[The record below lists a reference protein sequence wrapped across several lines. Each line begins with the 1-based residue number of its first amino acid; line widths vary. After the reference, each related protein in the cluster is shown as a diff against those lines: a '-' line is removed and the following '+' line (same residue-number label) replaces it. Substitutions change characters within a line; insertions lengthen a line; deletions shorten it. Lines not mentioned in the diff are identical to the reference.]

1 MSETANQCV
10 DTAERV
16 NKIAREDR
24 KIVQG
29 FGRLAGSASMVHYEL
44 LAKPIASVGYICERT
59 RLVPNTVSKAFA
71 SLAEAGIARE
81 ITGKKPDR
89 SCHDTKNAK
98 TKRFLV
104 IEGWVGKWWR
114 KSAMNQPLFPE

>member
-16 NKIAREDR
+16 DKITREDR

-81 ITGKKPDR
+81 ITGKKRNRLFVYQKVLDVM
-89 SCHDTKNAK
+89 N
-98 TKRFLV
+98 
-104 IEGWVGKWWR
+104 EGTMP
-114 KSAMNQPLFPE
+114 S